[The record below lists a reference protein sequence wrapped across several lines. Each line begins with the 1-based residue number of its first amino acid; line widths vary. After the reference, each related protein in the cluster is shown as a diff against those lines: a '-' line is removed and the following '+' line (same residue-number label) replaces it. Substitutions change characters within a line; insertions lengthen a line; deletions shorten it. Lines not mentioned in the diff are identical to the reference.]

1 MGDLAA
7 SHQITDLATKRT
19 EIKEDGCEKKPTSGL
34 VGSKRK
40 TVNKALPHCRRHVIA
55 ENNERPLRFY
65 LSFEVC

>member
-19 EIKEDGCEKKPTSGL
+19 EIKEDECEEKSTSGL

-40 TVNKALPHCRRHVIA
+40 TVNKALPHLPVGMSL
-55 ENNERPLRFY
+55 LRIMRDH
-65 LSFEVC
+65 